1 MTHEHEQQRAILR
14 FKCKS
19 AKLTLKIENV
29 QNCIVDSLFWS
40 ELSRTVLSGISA
52 HGIQNIHIHIFY
64 SRNLSSCLF
73 SFWKFHQIF
82 LMSSV
87 FIPFYFQ
94 FLTKILRFAKCILKS
109 TGLSGFLLPFK
120 DQVKLLLQ
128 LKSLDIEEQRETGH
142 VVHCCTRLSV
152 RMMLRQKKVN
162 MIVTKI

>member
-1 MTHEHEQQRAILR
+1 MEKCNNGFEKKSCKIALWTHSFGRSCHEQYCLGSLHMEYRTSFSIYFIQGW
-14 FKCKS
+14 
-19 AKLTLKIENV
+19 KI
-29 QNCIVDSLFWS
+29 
-40 ELSRTVLSGISA
+40 
-52 HGIQNIHIHIFY
+52 H
-64 SRNLSSCLF
+64 LSSCLF
-73 SFWKFHQIF
+73 SFWKFHQTF